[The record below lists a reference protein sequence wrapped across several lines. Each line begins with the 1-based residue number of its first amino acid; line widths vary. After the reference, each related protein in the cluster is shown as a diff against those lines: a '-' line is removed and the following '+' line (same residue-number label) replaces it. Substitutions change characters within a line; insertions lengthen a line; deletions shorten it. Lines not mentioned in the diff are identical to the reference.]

1 MGVPSW
7 EGAEVLELGLVPG
20 LVALEEDPRPCAGG
34 YLRVQER
41 VTRTVGQL
49 LTLRPLGAFVHT
61 SPQPSPSL
69 GPTQGAVSRDPAVAV
84 ASPAPRREA
93 GPGSST
99 GLCLAAPSAPLLM
112 RSSTS
117 QNHLQLL
124 GLVWGFGVPG
134 PFAEPPSRLPPG
146 SSLPA
151 VPRSSHALSMPL
163 SVRLEHSKE
172 GTPSSS
178 QRWSDLPSCPDLLL

>member
-84 ASPAPRREA
+84 ASPPPA
-93 GPGSST
+93 GRQGQGPPQA
-99 GLCLAAPSAPLLM
+99 C
-112 RSSTS
+112 
-117 QNHLQLL
+117 
-124 GLVWGFGVPG
+124 VWQ
-134 PFAEPPSRLPPG
+134 PPALP
-146 SSLPA
+146 
-151 VPRSSHALSMPL
+151 
-163 SVRLEHSKE
+163 
-172 GTPSSS
+172 
-178 QRWSDLPSCPDLLL
+178 C